1 MGGEGNRT
9 RNFESFV
16 LQIPSKFFFF
26 LADLVY
32 FVSSNCPRPKVPGDF
47 RGLSLG
53 YKSALCVEV
62 EQHREMAEKKFLV
75 ENIHRAALT
84 VFSLVVYSLQQFHLC
99 I

>member
-9 RNFESFV
+9 RNFESIV
-16 LQIPSKFFFF
+16 LQIPSKFCFFF

-84 VFSLVVYSLQQFHLC
+84 VFSLVYSLQ
-99 I
+99 